1 MLNDGT
7 IIALSTPQG
16 SGAIGV
22 IRISGPEAISKTKL
36 FFQAK
41 SKIPINEA
49 PNKKMIF
56 GDFIINK
63 EIIDEVL
70 ITKFKG
76 PNSYTGEDI
85 IEISCHGSSFILQCI
100 IEIYIKNGVLP
111 AKPGEF
117 TLRAYLNKKMDL
129 SQAEAVSDIISSETA
144 DSHRLAM
151 QQMRG
156 GFSKKMASLRK
167 ELIQFKALIELEL
180 DFSEEEV
187 NFANLNE
194 LDSLLDRLHKDIS
207 ILKNSFAYGNA
218 IKNGVPVTI
227 SGKPNVGKS
236 SLLNSLLNEDKAI
249 VSKIPGTT
257 RDSIEDT
264 IVLDGILFRFI
275 DTAGIRKTS
284 DLIEEIGVKKAKEK
298 VKQSKILIYLYE
310 SHNDP
315 IIIANEIKELLHD
328 DINLI
333 IVENKIDQQG
343 YNYNDLLASKIKL
356 ELNNAEKVE
365 NIGISTKSIESIY
378 PLQKILVQMIKNMK
392 SESNLVVNNIRH
404 LYALKEALVS
414 IEKIKKDL
422 KKNLSGDLLSV
433 DLKDAINHIGSI
445 TGNIDHDE
453 DILGTIFSQFCI
465 GK

>member
-1 MLNDGT
+1 MLSNGT

-16 SGAIGV
+16 QGAIGL

-41 SKIPINEA
+41 SKIPIDEA
-49 PNKKMIF
+49 PNKEIIF
-56 GDFIINK
+56 GDFIFKN

-76 PNSYTGEDI
+76 PKSYTGEDI
-85 IEISCHGSSFILQCI
+85 IEISCHGSSFILQTI
-100 IEIYIKNGVLP
+100 IEVYINSGILP

-117 TLRAYLNKKMDL
+117 TLRAYLNRKIDL
-129 SQAEAVSDIISSETA
+129 SQAEAVSDIISSETKK
-144 DSHRLAM
+144 SHRLAM
-151 QQMRG
+151 QQFRG
-156 GFSKKMASLRK
+156 GFSKKMESLRK

-187 NFANLNE
+187 SFANLDE
-194 LDSLLDRLHKDIS
+194 LKSLLDKLHKDIS
-207 ILKNSFAYGNA
+207 MLINSFAYGNA
-218 IKNGVPVTI
+218 IKNGIPVTI
-227 SGKPNVGKS
+227 AGKPNVGKS
-236 SLLNSLLNEDKAI
+236 SLLNLLLNEDKAI
-249 VSKIPGTT
+249 VSDIPGTT

-264 IVLDGILFRFI
+264 IVLEGILFRFI

-284 DLIEEIGVKKAKEK
+284 DLIEEIGVKRAKEK
-298 VKQSKILIYLYE
+298 VKKSKILIYLYE
-310 SHNDP
+310 SNNDSL
-315 IIIANEIKELLHD
+315 IVANQLNELLVD

-333 IVENKIDQQG
+333 IAENKIDQ
-343 YNYNDLLASKIKL
+343 NDYRYDNSLASNIKL
-356 ELNNAEKVE
+356 ELTGKNKTE
-365 NIGISTKSIESIY
+365 NLGISTKTPETIN
-378 PLQKILVQMIKNMK
+378 PLLKLLVKIVKNM
-392 SESNLVVNNIRH
+392 SSGSNVVINNVRH
-404 LYALKEALVS
+404 LHALKEGLISV
-414 IEKIKKDL
+414 EKVKKGL
-422 KKNLSGDLLSV
+422 KNNITGDLLSV